1 MIPTIV
7 KGLHQMGQLGIK
19 RMGFLKVLFGNIR
32 FWIAIF
38 FFIRLIGITNP
49 PLEVGHNWRQTTVT
63 MVARNFLEVDSNI
76 LYPRVDM
83 AGEKTGI
90 TGMEFPIFNYIIYRI
105 SAIFGYEHWYGRLL
119 NLLVSSFGV
128 WFFYLLIRRYF
139 KESVAFPSTII
150 LLVSIW
156 FQYSRKIMP
165 DTFSMSLVIAG
176 IYFGAHYLDDFNR
189 KYSLL
194 YLGLC
199 FLFIAI
205 GVLSKLPAGFML
217 VVFVVFLLNKSLSV
231 FRRVLFSLVLLLAV
245 VPTFIWYAVW
255 VPHLV
260 DSFGFW
266 HFFMGEDILTGV
278 RGIIQFLP
286 DVLRNF
292 YDSALKFIGFGFF
305 LWGLYSIWKE
315 RDRSVAVVFFLA
327 AVSFSFV
334 IIKAGRTFA
343 HHDYYIIPFVPV
355 MALIAGY
362 GLSRVRIRALS
373 NLFLL
378 LISIEGISNQQHD
391 FFIRDKDKG
400 ILNLENDLDRVSNR
414 SDLIL
419 INSGNYPTPMYFA
432 HRKGWIMMNEA
443 IMVKN
448 NLDSLANLGLKHVV
462 ILKRTFGS
470 EIHLE
475 KNSRVYDSDDYAIYS
490 LR

>member
-1 MIPTIV
+1 M
-7 KGLHQMGQLGIK
+7 
-19 RMGFLKVLFGNIR
+19 
-32 FWIAIF
+32 
-38 FFIRLIGITNP
+38 
-49 PLEVGHNWRQTTVT
+49 
-63 MVARNFLEVDSNI
+63 
-76 LYPRVDM
+76 
-83 AGEKTGI
+83 
-90 TGMEFPIFNYIIYRI
+90 
-105 SAIFGYEHWYGRLL
+105 
-119 NLLVSSFGV
+119 
-128 WFFYLLIRRYF
+128 
-139 KESVAFPSTII
+139 
-150 LLVSIW
+150 
-156 FQYSRKIMP
+156 
-165 DTFSMSLVIAG
+165 
-176 IYFGAHYLDDFNR
+176 
-189 KYSLL
+189 
-194 YLGLC
+194 
-199 FLFIAI
+199 
-205 GVLSKLPAGFML
+205 
-217 VVFVVFLLNKSLSV
+217 
-231 FRRVLFSLVLLLAV
+231 
-245 VPTFIWYAVW
+245 
-255 VPHLV
+255 
-260 DSFGFW
+260 
-266 HFFMGEDILTGV
+266 
-278 RGIIQFLP
+278 
-286 DVLRNF
+286 
-292 YDSALKFIGFGFF
+292 
-305 LWGLYSIWKE
+305 WGLYSIWKE